1 MDGRR
6 WRILLVEDDRL
17 LRRVAE
23 AALGQHG
30 IDVLTAA
37 DGEEALRVARSEPL
51 DLILLDLIMPRL
63 GGFEVLRALK
73 ADAATDS
80 IPVIVLS
87 NLAQESDVQQALG
100 AGAVAHLVKSNLSPR
115 ELAARV
121 KSELTGGRP

>member
-23 AALGQHG
+23 AALAQHG

-37 DGEEALRVARSEPL
+37 DGEEALRLARSEPL
-51 DLILLDLIMPRL
+51 DLILLDLIMPKL
-63 GGFEVLRALK
+63 GGFEVLRELK
-73 ADAATDS
+73 ADPATDS
-80 IPVIVLS
+80 IRVVVLS
-87 NLAQESDVQQALG
+87 NLAQETDVQQALR

-121 KSELTGGRP
+121 KSELTGGRA